1 VALDCVGPEWDDE
14 RAHPRHTRD
23 GDVVKR
29 DRYLEDGPWP
39 RSGDIDEKAIVAVFR
54 GITSREATRAD
65 IAEVGR
71 ELRRDEDDVRGG

>member
-1 VALDCVGPEWDDE
+1 MAKVRLHVLKV
-14 RAHPRHTRD
+14 T
-23 GDVVKR
+23 
-29 DRYLEDGPWP
+29 
-39 RSGDIDEKAIVAVFR
+39 GDIDEKAIVAVFR